1 MLLDSPVI
9 RNARHGT
16 SPMTEEDLK
25 SDNSPHHATYPFY
38 SLPIFR
44 MKFPPSWPLHL
55 VWLIVAL
62 ASFLVGSKQKPDSN
76 ISAENSSSRGTSAV
90 SPEAS
95 TTETPASSQR
105 RGRDGATG
113 KSASND
119 TLAKRLGTNLNVN
132 LDSLARLALRDPSHV
147 TRRMAFARLLE
158 SMTPENVAQIRQ
170 QMIELGA
177 DGEQWRDFQ
186 YSLGA
191 VSGKAAFEDPENN
204 KREGALAA
212 ILSGWAA
219 AKPQEALA
227 MWENLPKELEGKRD
241 ELTRGLVNGLA
252 DTNRPMATELVL
264 RLQEQGYKD
273 TPRLMEMV
281 ATETLRADGP
291 EAASIWSDQLP
302 DGAMKGAAMNR
313 IATEFAR
320 SNPEAAG
327 KWVERYAD
335 QDFAAS
341 TIERVTRPW
350 TEQNPQAAVN
360 WLESLPAGRGQNAGL
375 QTAFNDWEDRDPAA
389 ATQYLYSMPQSPQRD
404 TSISGFASG
413 YAWQNPQMAIQWAS
427 SISDPKLR
435 QRSVTQAGQI
445 YFRQNPTEAAKWLQ
459 NSGLPPEVQQ
469 QISSPQ
475 RR

>member
-1 MLLDSPVI
+1 
-9 RNARHGT
+9 
-16 SPMTEEDLK
+16 
-25 SDNSPHHATYPFY
+25 
-38 SLPIFR
+38 
-44 MKFPPSWPLHL
+44 MKLPPSWPLHL

-62 ASFLVGSKQKPDSN
+62 SSFLMGSKQRAS
-76 ISAENSSSRGTSAV
+76 SNSSNETTS
-90 SPEAS
+90 SAS
-95 TTETPASSQR
+95 TASTIADSLSTESLASIQR
-105 RGRDGATG
+105 RKREVAADQDD
-113 KSASND
+113 KND
-119 TLAKRLGTNLNVN
+119 LLAQQLGTNLNVN

-147 TRRMAFARLLE
+147 TRRLAFARLLE
-158 SMTPENVAQIRQ
+158 SMTPENAAQIRQ
-170 QMIELGA
+170 QMTEMGA
-177 DGEQWRDFQ
+177 DGEQWSDFQ

-191 VSGKAAFEDPENN
+191 ILGKAAFDDPENN
-204 KREGALAA
+204 KREGALSA

-219 AKPQEALA
+219 AQPQQALA
-227 MWENLPKELEGKRD
+227 LWENLPKELEDKRD
-241 ELTRGLVNGLA
+241 ELTRGLVNGLS
-252 DTNRPMATELVL
+252 DSNRPMATELVL

-313 IATEFAR
+313 IASEFAR
-320 SNPEAAG
+320 ANPEAAA
-327 KWVERYAD
+327 KWVARYAD

-341 TIERVTRPW
+341 AIERVTRPW
-350 TEQNPQAAVN
+350 TEQNPQAAVS

-389 ATQYLYSMPQSPQRD
+389 ATKYLSSMPNSPQRD
-404 TSISGFASG
+404 TSISGFTSG
-413 YAWQNPQMAIQWAS
+413 YAWQNPQMALQWAG

-445 YFRQNPTEAAKWLQ
+445 YFRQDPAAAKQWLST
-459 NSGLPPEVQQ
+459 SGLSPEIQQ
-469 QISSPQ
+469 QIMNPP